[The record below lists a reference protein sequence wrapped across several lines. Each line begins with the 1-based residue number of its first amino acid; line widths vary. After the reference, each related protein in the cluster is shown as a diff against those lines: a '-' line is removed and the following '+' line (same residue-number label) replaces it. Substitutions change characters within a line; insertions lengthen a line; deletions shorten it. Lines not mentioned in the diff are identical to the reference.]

1 LPKNNIRLTKYW
13 AEITLAGIIGLAC
26 FLNLWNLWY
35 AGFENPYY
43 AAAVQAMLTNPPLAF
58 FNPYDAAGFVTI
70 DKPPVGLWVQA
81 ASAALF
87 GFHGWALILPQVL
100 AGIGSVFLIYLII
113 ERPFG
118 KPAGL
123 IAAFILATTPVFV
136 TTSRMGTMDLQLIFV
151 VLLALWVALKA
162 ARAQSLSL
170 LLVSMVLVG
179 IAFNIKMIQAF
190 VVVPA
195 IIAVYLLGTTGSLRR
210 KLSHL
215 ALAVLVLA
223 AVSLSWALAV
233 DAVPADQRPYI
244 GTSGD
249 NSIMGLILGHNGE
262 EAFVIDE
269 NVWKLDGIGNPGP
282 LRLIEYNLYVEFS
295 WLLLLALIGLFVW
308 CDRRHFSHAL
318 TCLKSSD
325 RFSEKGITLIAL
337 SLWLLPALVYF
348 SFTHGNWLAYYL
360 ATIAPPLAG
369 LIGIGVVE
377 MYTNYLK
384 DSVTGWLLV
393 VAIIV
398 TALLQI
404 FIFRKIWIYNPEIY
418 GVLLILLAGGIF
430 CSILLAWQRIKPG
443 TNPSVRKSTVIAG
456 IAVMTLLVAPVV
468 WSGLSVIELHPAANS
483 TDSKLEGF
491 LVSHSENT
499 TFLAAVPSSFD
510 FGSSLSVDTG
520 KPVMAVGGYF
530 GTDRIL
536 SIDQMPGLVKNR
548 TVRYFFLLPE
558 NTSINYRMARGYGEN
573 AAIYSWVE
581 DHCMLVPDTDW
592 RRKSTD
598 YSLYNLYDCIGAA

>member
-1 LPKNNIRLTKYW
+1 MPKNNIRLTKYW